1 MLPSLSGG
9 QGEQKGPFRR
19 WETTL
24 VELEEG
30 RTGTRAGG
38 QMTGVWRA
46 ALLGGVA
53 AFLVAGQAGTANAQF
68 WQSLQYRQAPQ
79 YRPDAPIR
87 QDGRSRQDGSARKS
101 NRTGAGGSK
110 KDTPIRHPFG
120 ETMPKGPLQLMVSI
134 NDQRAVLYSNG
145 VRVADTKVSSGTSSH
160 PTPTGIF
167 SIIQKNRWHR
177 SNLYGDAPMFYM
189 HRLTWS
195 GIALHE
201 GHLPGFAASHGCIR
215 MPTEFVS
222 RLWNVS
228 KLGMR
233 VVVARSELTPQDI
246 THDKLFNPSL
256 KPIDNSPRT
265 SDVLEILRRSLD
277 TTGQGLVRVAEAEP
291 IASGAPVVTDAPGA
305 AGVSNVAAEVSR
317 RRIAGTAAAEASG
330 IVPAANSAIAPA
342 TTERTAAPVSA
353 EAAVTTN
360 AAAVLDTPAVATDVA
375 TTPNTPADEV
385 TTSTVTAPAAETPA
399 APAATPAAAT
409 TEPARPAIDP
419 DELRVPRPA
428 PLRVRAA
435 EPTKRSG
442 QVAVFISGKEKR
454 IFVRHAFVPVF
465 DMPIEIENPGKSL
478 GTHTFTALEVVD
490 GGKRMRWNVVSMP
503 LTAGQP
509 AVAQAKKGAP
519 KQQAQPPRKAK
530 SMRGAVVTSKS
541 SNATEALDRV
551 TIPQEAIDRI
561 AELLT
566 PGSSLIITDEGLGR
580 ETGRYTEFIVET
592 R

>member
-1 MLPSLSGG
+1 M
-9 QGEQKGPFRR
+9 
-19 WETTL
+19 

-30 RTGTRAGG
+30 RSGD
-38 QMTGVWRA
+38 QMTGGWRA
-46 ALLGGVA
+46 ALLGSVA
-53 AFLVAGQAGTANAQF
+53 AFLIVGQPETASAQF

-79 YRPDAPIR
+79 YRPDAPVR
-87 QDGRSRQDGSARKS
+87 QEGRSRQDSKARKS
-101 NRTGAGGSK
+101 NRAAAGTSK
-110 KDTPIRHPFG
+110 KDAPIQHPFG

-145 VRVADTKVSSGTSSH
+145 VRVADTKVSTGTPSN

-215 MPTEFVS
+215 MPTAFVS

-233 VVVARSELTPQDI
+233 VVVARSELTPQDV

-265 SDVLEILRRSLD
+265 SDVLDVLRPSLE

-291 IASGAPVVTDAPGA
+291 IASGSPVVTDAPSA
-305 AGVSNVAAEVSR
+305 AGASNVAAGADV
-317 RRIAGTAAAEASG
+317 AAEASA
-330 IVPAANSAIAPA
+330 IVPAAGTATVIEPA
-342 TTERTAAPVSA
+342 TSERAAAAAESAPVSA
-353 EAAVTTN
+353 EAAVMTN
-360 AAAVLDTPAVATDVA
+360 APAALNTPAVATDVA
-375 TTPNTPADEV
+375 TTDEV
-385 TTSTVTAPAAETPA
+385 TTSTVTAPAAETSA

-419 DELRVPRPA
+419 DELRLPRPA

-454 IFVRHAFVPVF
+454 IFVRQAFVPMF
-465 DMPIEIENPGKSL
+465 DMPIEIANPGKSL
-478 GTHTFTALEVVD
+478 GTHTFTALQVVD
-490 GGKRMRWNVVSMP
+490 DGNRMRWNVVSMP

-509 AVAQAKKGAP
+509 AAAQAKKGAP
-519 KQQAQPPRKAK
+519 KQQAQPPRMTR
-530 SMRGAVVTSKS
+530 SMRGAVVTSES